1 MVWEGW
7 SGNLVL
13 GRTAMKAHAH
23 RMFALPAVAAMTTL
37 LALSGCVS
45 LPGAAP
51 AAPAAPDTPTATPA
65 APATPPP
72 TSQAAVTAPDPVAT
86 GSRQPGGWAGTVA
99 SVRSGVAK
107 INVTLCDAGGVGTG
121 FLIEN
126 DLIVTAAHVVKDQA
140 AISISLGTEI
150 SSAQVLGIDEAA
162 DLALLRTARPVS
174 GHIFDF
180 VSAPPAL
187 GEDVAALGFP
197 LDADLTFTAGR
208 VSGLNREQTIG
219 TKTVSNLIQT
229 DAAINPGN
237 SGGPLLTMDG
247 KVAGVVS
254 SKRAWV
260 FGAGSEG
267 NYSAEGTAFA
277 VDARKAVLAVES
289 WKNRTTSLS
298 PTSCGLPAP
307 ADTSAIDVTVNS
319 DHPQAANITQ
329 SLVFHGQSINR
340 GAYDLA
346 FAILT
351 PEMQD
356 RMGGL
361 ETWREGL
368 GSSFWRTLEVEDVSA
383 AGPDLT
389 ASVRLRT
396 VQDAQHGPDGQSCSE
411 WKLDYLMTWDGSIWR
426 IADSLSPQGPPVPC
440 GA

>member
-1 MVWEGW
+1 M
-7 SGNLVL
+7 
-13 GRTAMKAHAH
+13 TA
-23 RMFALPAVAAMTTL
+23 L
-37 LALSGCVS
+37 LALTGCLPV
-45 LPGAAP
+45 PGAAP
-51 AAPAAPDTPTATPA
+51 AVPDTATATSA
-65 APATPPP
+65 VRTPPP
-72 TSQAAVTAPDPVAT
+72 RTSQAAVTTPAPVAT
-86 GSRQPGGWAGTVA
+86 ASGQPSGWAGTVA

-121 FLIEN
+121 FLIED

-150 SSAQVLGIDEAA
+150 SSAQVVGIDEAA
-162 DLALLRTARPVS
+162 DLALLRTARPVH

-180 VSAPPAL
+180 VSSPPAL

-277 VDARKAVLAVES
+277 VDARKAVLAIES
-289 WKNRTTSLS
+289 WKNRTASLS
-298 PTSCGLPAP
+298 ATSCGLQTPTG
-307 ADTSAIDVTVNS
+307 TSAIDVTVNS

-361 ETWREGL
+361 ATWREGL
-368 GSSFWRTLEVEDVSA
+368 GSSFWRMLEVDNVSVN
-383 AGPDLT
+383 GPDLT
-389 ASVRLRT
+389 VSVRLRT

-411 WKLDYLMTWDGSIWR
+411 WNLDYLMRWDGSIWR
-426 IADSLSPQGPPVPC
+426 IADSQAPHGPPAPC

>member
-1 MVWEGW
+1 
-7 SGNLVL
+7 
-13 GRTAMKAHAH
+13 MKAHAH
-23 RMFALPAVAAMTTL
+23 RMFALPAATAMSTL
-37 LALSGCVS
+37 LALTGCVS
-45 LPGAAP
+45 PPAAAP
-51 AAPAAPDTPTATPA
+51 AAPAAPNTPTATSA
-65 APATPPP
+65 VLTPPP
-72 TSQAAVTAPDPVAT
+72 RTSEASATAPAPTA
-86 GSRQPGGWAGTVA
+86 SRQQGGWAGTVA
-99 SVRSGVAK
+99 NVSSGVAK

-121 FLIEN
+121 FLIAD

-150 SSAQVLGIDEAA
+150 SSAQVLGIDETA
-162 DLALLRTARPVS
+162 DLALLRTAHLVR

-219 TKTVSNLIQT
+219 TRTVSNLIQT

-247 KVAGVVS
+247 KVAGIVS

-289 WKNRTTSLS
+289 WKNRTTPL
-298 PTSCGLPAP
+298 PATSCGLPAP
-307 ADTSAIDVTVNS
+307 AATSEIAVTVNS

-361 ETWREGL
+361 GTWREGL
-368 GSSFWRTLEVEDVSA
+368 GSSFWRTLVVEDVAA
-383 AGPDLT
+383 AGPDLK

-396 VQDAQHGPDGQSCSE
+396 VQDAQHGPGGQTCSE
-411 WKLDYLMTWDGSIWR
+411 WDLDYLMTWDGSIWR
-426 IADSLSPQGPPVPC
+426 IADSVTPQGPPAPC
-440 GA
+440 TA